1 MVDYIGCHS
10 ELEIDEDLDILETT
24 VLGTVSDFGSEIV
37 QFRNICLASEIC
49 VIGIQISD
57 SDQIFF

>member
-1 MVDYIGCHS
+1 MVDYIGCLS

-37 QFRNICLASEIC
+37 QFRNICLASYKFLT
-49 VIGIQISD
+49 QIKY
-57 SDQIFF
+57 F